1 LDPVHPSD
9 ETEWDILGIP
19 AQAIEAHLKDVR
31 ESVRA
36 KLVCVCGHAVNKH
49 TSTDGHVFCR
59 TARMFCP
66 CETITPVVEASD
78 TRYFMT
84 KTRGYG
90 ERHAL
95 STGLFRLRKAGGT
108 FKLLDN
114 QVCFRCREAS
124 PILIPASLTREFAL
138 LAKPGPMNGLLCTE
152 CLTSFPFHFS
162 YHRY

>member
-1 LDPVHPSD
+1 MPPAHPSD
-9 ETEWDILGIP
+9 ETDWDILGIP

-66 CETITPVVEASD
+66 CETITPVVQASD

-84 KTRGYG
+84 KTRDT
-90 ERHAL
+90 ERGTPYQPDFLDFERREAL
-95 STGLFRLRKAGGT
+95 SSFLIIKCVFVAG
-108 FKLLDN
+108 K
-114 QVCFRCREAS
+114 QAR
-124 PILIPASLTREFAL
+124 
-138 LAKPGPMNGLLCTE
+138 
-152 CLTSFPFHFS
+152 TSSQHL
-162 YHRY
+162 